1 MTQKDFYWL
10 TDNSRLFLSRG
21 YLQEGQEPEERM
33 KEIAKTAESILGI
46 DGFADKFYGY
56 LGKGYYSLS
65 TPVWTN
71 FGTNR
76 GLPISCFGS
85 NIADS
90 MSNILYTAG
99 EVGMMSKYGGGT
111 SGYFG
116 HLRPRGADITNNG
129 QSSGAVHAVKLFEQ
143 ITDTVSQGCYDDQTE
158 ILTEKGYMKFEDL
171 MKDKTIKVAQVTD
184 DDQVEF
190 VQPLDYMKFIPED
203 NELMLF
209 KDSKNIDLL
218 VTKNHNM
225 VFKYDGKKMV
235 NGKRVRYLKPEYR
248 VSQAENA
255 PLHRDVKYS
264 HGSALPSKGRN
275 SGLTDLERLYI
286 AFQADGGYVKRNK
299 DAIKFRFSKYQKSE
313 RIQDLLTNLGIDF
326 SYNFYESDKSHNI
339 YANMGHRVPK
349 LFEDWVDVGDKSL
362 EWASE
367 FLDEVSL
374 WDGSIVKPEIKS
386 FSYSSI
392 IESNIDIVQMIASL
406 VGAKSKKTL
415 DHREKDLNKS
425 TIYKLYVTQNSQ
437 YFGVEKLEPE
447 YIEYDGY
454 VYCIE
459 VPSNKL
465 IVRRGGHTVV
475 CGNSTRRGRFAPY
488 LPIDHPDS
496 MEFLDIGTEGNDIQD
511 VNHGVTVSND
521 WLIEMIGGDKD
532 KRAVWAKVLQRR
544 VEMGYPY
551 IFYTD
556 TVNDDKPEW
565 FKDLPITHS
574 NLCSEIMLPNNEEWS
589 FVCNLSSMNAVH
601 FDEWKDT
608 DAVETMIYFLD
619 AVMSEFIT
627 KLENLRDSEDLEE
640 RDSFKFM
647 ERAYNFAVDNR
658 ALGIGVLG
666 WHSLL
671 QSRMIPF
678 ESIEASLLNEDLFKT
693 IREKAERA
701 SEELAKKFGE
711 PKVTKGFGRR
721 NSTLM
726 AVAPTTSSAFILGQ
740 TSQSIEPLWSNNYVK
755 DVAKAKV
762 TVQNEYLREVL
773 KKYNKDNRETWID
786 ILNHDGSVQH
796 LEYLTD
802 DEREVFKTFS
812 ELNQYEIINQASIRQ
827 KYIDQGQSLNIMV
840 NPTTS
845 AKELNDLHLYAWEQ
859 GIKTLYYQHGT
870 NAAQKL
876 FQSNVCLACE
886 A

>member
-1 MTQKDFYWL
+1 MDRKDFYWL
-10 TDNSRLFLSRG
+10 TDNSKLFLSRG
-21 YLQEGQEPEERM
+21 YLLEGQTPKERL
-33 KEIAKTAESILGI
+33 KQISDTAEDILEI
-46 DGFADKFYGY
+46 EGFSDKFYGY
-56 LGKGYYSLS
+56 LAKGYYSLS

-71 FGTNR
+71 FGIPNR

-116 HLRPRGADITNNG
+116 NLRPRGADITNNG

-143 ITDTVSQGCYDDQTE
+143 ITDTVSQG
-158 ILTEKGYMKFEDL
+158 
-171 MKDKTIKVAQVTD
+171 
-184 DDQVEF
+184 
-190 VQPLDYMKFIPED
+190 
-203 NELMLF
+203 N
-209 KDSKNIDLL
+209 
-218 VTKNHNM
+218 
-225 VFKYDGKKMV
+225 
-235 NGKRVRYLKPEYR
+235 
-248 VSQAENA
+248 
-255 PLHRDVKYS
+255 
-264 HGSALPSKGRN
+264 
-275 SGLTDLERLYI
+275 
-286 AFQADGGYVKRNK
+286 
-299 DAIKFRFSKYQKSE
+299 
-313 RIQDLLTNLGIDF
+313 
-326 SYNFYESDKSHNI
+326 
-339 YANMGHRVPK
+339 
-349 LFEDWVDVGDKSL
+349 
-362 EWASE
+362 
-367 FLDEVSL
+367 
-374 WDGSIVKPEIKS
+374 
-386 FSYSSI
+386 
-392 IESNIDIVQMIASL
+392 
-406 VGAKSKKTL
+406 
-415 DHREKDLNKS
+415 
-425 TIYKLYVTQNSQ
+425 
-437 YFGVEKLEPE
+437 
-447 YIEYDGY
+447 
-454 VYCIE
+454 
-459 VPSNKL
+459 
-465 IVRRGGHTVV
+465 
-475 CGNSTRRGRFAPY
+475 TRRGRFAPY
-488 LPIDHPDS
+488 LPVDHPDI

-556 TVNDDKPEW
+556 TVNDNKPEW

-574 NLCSEIMLPNNEEWS
+574 NLCSEIMLPNNEDWS

-627 KLENLRDSEDLEE
+627 KLENLRDSEDLEK

-658 ALGIGVLG
+658 ALGLGVLG

-671 QSRMIPF
+671 QSQMIPF
-678 ESIEASLLNEDLFKT
+678 ESVEASLLNEDLFKT
-693 IREKAERA
+693 IREKSEKA

-711 PKVTKGFGRR
+711 PKVTKGYGRR

-762 TVQNEYLREVL
+762 TVQNEYLRGVL
-773 KKYNKDNRETWID
+773 KKYGKDNRETWID

-802 DEREVFKTFS
+802 NEREVFKTFS
-812 ELNQYEIINQASIRQ
+812 ELNQYEIINQASVRQ

-845 AKELNDLHLYAWEQ
+845 AKELNDLHLYAWEK

-876 FQSNVCLACE
+876 FQGNVCLACE